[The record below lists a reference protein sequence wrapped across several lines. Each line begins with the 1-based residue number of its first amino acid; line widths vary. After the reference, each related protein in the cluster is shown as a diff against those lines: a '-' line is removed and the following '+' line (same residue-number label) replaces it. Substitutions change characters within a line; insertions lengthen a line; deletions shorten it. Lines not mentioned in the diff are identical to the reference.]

1 MFCRET
7 LSTVYFIIYCNLFI
21 LFYFSL
27 IVARE
32 ADGKEN
38 VKTVPLRSFSPVL
51 NSRRTN
57 SPSNVTQPLSPT
69 VEVKSPQLTR
79 KVR

>member
-1 MFCRET
+1 MHA
-7 LSTVYFIIYCNLFI
+7 LFI
-21 LFYFSL
+21 YLFS
-27 IVARE
+27 VTARDG
-32 ADGKEN
+32 DGKEN

-51 NSRRTN
+51 NNRRTNTN

-79 KVR
+79 KV